1 MEKQEYLLY
10 CSMLAVIRNF
20 VNNRKIDVSS
30 ISDMRELYLI
40 CRKHNL
46 AAFMANALE
55 QAKDEMDEYE
65 FKQWQSYKNR
75 VTYNS
80 ALFDVER
87 EEIVSFLEEK
97 HIWYVL
103 LKGLVIREYYPSPEL
118 REMSDNDILVD
129 RAGVPLIHEYM
140 LKRGYKIDN
149 YCQVNDNE
157 YLKPPVYNFEIHS
170 ALFDKDVNPKWTG
183 YYENVIERLVKKEN
197 KYQYVFTKEDFY
209 IYFIIHTYK
218 HFYTG
223 GIGLRTLLDEF
234 LIMRRE
240 EENLDFHY
248 INKELKKTGTLE
260 FEKEYRRLA
269 QKVFGQDTESLDE
282 LNDSQKDML
291 LYIFDSGTHGTY
303 AHVAMHKMGYQSG
316 EEMKMSSRLKFM
328 LSRIFPKPAFFK
340 KYYPI
345 TYKYKVLLPFAYIY
359 RILKLPFSG
368 RKKAWKQFK
377 AILKK

>member
-10 CSMLAVIRNF
+10 CSILAVIRNF

-65 FKQWQSYKNR
+65 FKQWQAYKNR

-129 RAGVPLIHEYM
+129 RAGLPLIHEYM

-183 YYENVIERLVKKEN
+183 YYENVIERLVRKEN

-209 IYFIIHTYK
+209 VYFIIHTYK
-218 HFYTG
+218 HF
-223 GIGLRTLLDEF
+223 
-234 LIMRRE
+234 
-240 EENLDFHY
+240 
-248 INKELKKTGTLE
+248 
-260 FEKEYRRLA
+260 
-269 QKVFGQDTESLDE
+269 
-282 LNDSQKDML
+282 
-291 LYIFDSGTHGTY
+291 
-303 AHVAMHKMGYQSG
+303 
-316 EEMKMSSRLKFM
+316 
-328 LSRIFPKPAFFK
+328 
-340 KYYPI
+340 
-345 TYKYKVLLPFAYIY
+345 
-359 RILKLPFSG
+359 
-368 RKKAWKQFK
+368 
-377 AILKK
+377 

>member
-10 CSMLAVIRNF
+10 CSILAVIRNF

-65 FKQWQSYKNR
+65 FKQWQAYKNR

-129 RAGVPLIHEYM
+129 RAGLPLIYVE
-140 LKRGYKIDN
+140 
-149 YCQVNDNE
+149 
-157 YLKPPVYNFEIHS
+157 
-170 ALFDKDVNPKWTG
+170 
-183 YYENVIERLVKKEN
+183 ERV
-197 KYQYVFTKEDFY
+197 
-209 IYFIIHTYK
+209 
-218 HFYTG
+218 
-223 GIGLRTLLDEF
+223 
-234 LIMRRE
+234 
-240 EENLDFHY
+240 
-248 INKELKKTGTLE
+248 
-260 FEKEYRRLA
+260 
-269 QKVFGQDTESLDE
+269 
-282 LNDSQKDML
+282 
-291 LYIFDSGTHGTY
+291 
-303 AHVAMHKMGYQSG
+303 
-316 EEMKMSSRLKFM
+316 
-328 LSRIFPKPAFFK
+328 
-340 KYYPI
+340 
-345 TYKYKVLLPFAYIY
+345 
-359 RILKLPFSG
+359 
-368 RKKAWKQFK
+368 
-377 AILKK
+377 